1 MTTYSII
8 KKVNGSSINQIN
20 PKTYST
26 KEDAIN
32 AGNSWLRDCT
42 VHAERRK
49 LRGFEV
55 IENTEETELG
65 TTEPEEVLEGETP
78 TEAPVE
84 EIKPT
89 EVVENIEETETPE
102 EIK

>member
-32 AGNSWLRDCT
+32 AGNSWLNNCT
-42 VHAERRK
+42 IHAEIRIT
-49 LRGFEV
+49 RGFEV
-55 IENTEETELG
+55 IENTEKGSKFTG
-65 TTEPEEVLEGETP
+65 
-78 TEAPVE
+78 
-84 EIKPT
+84 
-89 EVVENIEETETPE
+89 IE
-102 EIK
+102 KRN

>member
-1 MTTYSII
+1 MKTYSII
-8 KKVNGSSINQIN
+8 KKVNGSEINQIN

-32 AGNSWLRDCT
+32 AGNSWSRDCT

-55 IENTEETELG
+55 IENTEKGFKFTG
-65 TTEPEEVLEGETP
+65 
-78 TEAPVE
+78 
-84 EIKPT
+84 
-89 EVVENIEETETPE
+89 IE
-102 EIK
+102 KRN

>member
-32 AGNSWLRDCT
+32 AGNSWLNNCT
-42 VHAERRK
+42 IHAEIRIT
-49 LRGFEV
+49 RGFEV
-55 IENTEETELG
+55 IENTENGFKFTG
-65 TTEPEEVLEGETP
+65 
-78 TEAPVE
+78 
-84 EIKPT
+84 
-89 EVVENIEETETPE
+89 IERRN
-102 EIK
+102 